1 MAYKDVEQKRAY
13 DKARYAVNK
22 EQRKAHQKAYRKAHS
37 EKVALQKKAYYE
49 ANKDKVQEYQRNN
62 KERIAARK
70 KAYDLAN
77 PHIAIAKTAKRR
89 AAKLLRTPKWLTL
102 IDFERIETQYKLA
115 SILTQLH
122 KEPWHVDHIIPL
134 QGEFVSGLHVPTNL
148 RVVKGV
154 ENLSKHNKYEVA

>member
-1 MAYKDVEQKRAY
+1 VHKDIEQKRAY

-22 EQRKAHQKAYRKAHS
+22 EQRKAHQKAYREAHP
-37 EKVALQKKAYYE
+37 EKIALRKKAYYE
-49 ANKDKVQEYQRNN
+49 ANKDKVQAYQKANR
-62 KERIAARK
+62 ERIAAQK

-77 PHIAIAKTAKRR
+77 PHIVIAKTARRR

-115 SILTQLH
+115 SILTKLH
-122 KEPWHVDHIIPL
+122 GEPWHVDHIIPL
-134 QGEFVSGLHVPTNL
+134 QGDNVSGFHVPTNL
-148 RVVKGV
+148 RVIRGV